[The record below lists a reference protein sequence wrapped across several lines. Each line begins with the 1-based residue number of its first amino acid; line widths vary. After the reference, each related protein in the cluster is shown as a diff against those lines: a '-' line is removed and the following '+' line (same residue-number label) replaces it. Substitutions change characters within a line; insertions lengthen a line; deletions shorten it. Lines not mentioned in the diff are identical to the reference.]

1 MNKEEIWKDVVGYEG
16 LYKVS
21 NKGRLYSIKRK
32 RKMNPTT
39 SKNGYKRVKLYTNGK
54 FKTVFVHRIV
64 ATAFLDNP
72 ENYPVVNHLDENKLN
87 NNVENLQW
95 CTQKQNVNHG
105 TGQQRRTEAVKML
118 VKQYTLDGQY
128 IATYKSAVDL
138 QELYGFHQSA
148 ISRVCRGERKTAY
161 KYIWKYAV

>member
-32 RKMNPTT
+32 RKMNPTI
-39 SKNGYKRVKLYTNGK
+39 SKNGYKRVKLYINGK

-64 ATAFLDNP
+64 AKAFLNNP

-105 TGQQRRTEAVKML
+105 TGQ
-118 VKQYTLDGQY
+118 
-128 IATYKSAVDL
+128 
-138 QELYGFHQSA
+138 
-148 ISRVCRGERKTAY
+148 
-161 KYIWKYAV
+161 